1 MVADLSKRCSCFG
14 VGSEEVCQVSSVKLI
29 TEFPPRGT
37 PNSVLYDMAN
47 LRSLNM
53 RRNDSFLIF
62 IYKIIHGIINSP
74 FLLSQI
80 YFNMPRA
87 NLRSGRF
94 FMFRG
99 CFVYGPVFYH
109 CIIRTTLMKVFRV
122 LEFILQ
128 LLVADFQC

>member
-62 IYKIIHGIINSP
+62 IYKIIHGIILPSCYP
-74 FLLSQI
+74 KFISICLGQILDLVVFLCSEVVL
-80 YFNMPRA
+80 FTV
-87 NLRSGRF
+87 LF
-94 FMFRG
+94 F
-99 CFVYGPVFYH
+99 
-109 CIIRTTLMKVFRV
+109 TTAL
-122 LEFILQ
+122 
-128 LLVADFQC
+128 